1 MRELKVGL
9 IGYGMAGR
17 VFHAPVITAVPHL
30 RLAKVVER
38 RGQTARERYPW
49 VEVAS
54 EAAALF
60 EDGEIELVVVAT
72 PSSSHFELAR
82 QALLA
87 HKHVVVD
94 KPFTLTAAQAQELID
109 LARQQNKVVSA
120 FQNRRWDGD
129 FQTVSQIV
137 NQGLLGRLVEYESH
151 FDRFRNYFS
160 PERTWRETAGPG
172 SGVLL
177 DLGPHLI
184 DQAQVLFG
192 LPRRVTADIRSQRE
206 AGKADDQFELIL
218 HYEELKVTLK
228 AGLLVRE
235 PGPRF
240 ALHGTEGS
248 FVKYGVDPQEEALK
262 RGRSP
267 REPEW
272 GLEPT
277 EQWGILNTQ
286 IGGLHFQG
294 KIETTQGCYPAYYEN
309 VYQAIRGEAELI
321 VKPEEARNTI
331 RIIELAVQSNAEK
344 RTLTFSWP

>member
-1 MRELKVGL
+1 MHEMKVGL

-17 VFHAPVITAVPHL
+17 VFHAPVITAIPHL
-30 RLAKVVER
+30 QLSRVVER
-38 RGQTARERYPW
+38 RGQTSRERYPW

-54 EAAALF
+54 EAAILF
-60 EDGEIELVVVAT
+60 ADNEIELIVVAT
-72 PSSSHFELAR
+72 PNSSHFELAR

-87 HKHVVVD
+87 DKHVVVD

-109 LARQQNKVVSA
+109 LARQQHKVVSA

-137 NQGLLGRLVEYESH
+137 KQGYLGRLVEYESH

-160 PERTWRETAGPG
+160 PERAWRETAGPG

-192 LPRRVTADIRSQRE
+192 LPRTVTADIRSQRE

-218 HYEELKVTLK
+218 HYDDLKVTLK
-228 AGLLVRE
+228 AGLLVRQ

-240 ALHGTEGS
+240 ALHGVEGS
-248 FVKYGVDPQEEALK
+248 FVKYGVDPQEDALK
-262 RGRSP
+262 RGGSP
-267 REPEW
+267 QEPEW
-272 GLEPT
+272 GMEP
-277 EQWGILNTQ
+277 EEEWGTLNTQ

-294 KIETTQGCYPAYYEN
+294 KIETARGNYPAYYEN

-344 RTLTFSWP
+344 RTVAFCQ

>member
-1 MRELKVGL
+1 MREMKVGL

-17 VFHAPVITAVPHL
+17 VFHAPVIAAIPQL
-30 RLAKVVER
+30 RLTKVVER
-38 RGQTARERYPW
+38 RGQTSRERYPG
-49 VEVAS
+49 VEVVH

-60 EDGEIELVVVAT
+60 EDEEIELVVVAT
-72 PSSSHFELAR
+72 PNPSHFELAR

-94 KPFTLTAAQAQELID
+94 KPFTLASEQAQELID
-109 LARQQNKVVSA
+109 LARQRNRVVSA

-129 FQTVSQIV
+129 FQTVRQIMK
-137 NQGLLGRLVEYESH
+137 QGYLGRLVEYESH
-151 FDRFRNYFS
+151 FDRFRNTFS
-160 PERTWRETAGPG
+160 PERAWREEAGAG
-172 SGVLL
+172 SGVLF
-177 DLGPHLI
+177 DLGSHLI

-192 LPRRVTADIRSQRE
+192 LPRMLTADIRSQRE

-218 HYEELKVTLK
+218 HYDHLKVTLK
-228 AGLLVRE
+228 AGLLVRQ

-272 GLEPT
+272 GMEP
-277 EQWGILNTQ
+277 EAQWGILNTQ

-294 KIETTQGCYPAYYEN
+294 KIETAQGGYPAYYEN
-309 VYQAIRGEAELI
+309 VYQTIRGEAELI

-331 RIIELAVQSNAEK
+331 RLIELAMQSHAEQ
-344 RTLTFSWP
+344 RTVACS

>member
-1 MRELKVGL
+1 MRAMKVGL

-17 VFHAPVITAVPHL
+17 VFHAPVIAAIPCL
-30 RLAKVVER
+30 QLAKIVER
-38 RGQTARERYPW
+38 RGQTSRERYPW
-49 VEVAS
+49 VEVAR
-54 EAAALF
+54 EASALF
-60 EDGEIELVVVAT
+60 EDKEIELVAVAT
-72 PSSSHFELAR
+72 PNSSHFELAR

-94 KPFTLTAAQAQELID
+94 KPFTLTAAEAQELIE

-129 FQTVSQIV
+129 FQTVRQIAE
-137 NQGLLGRLVEYESH
+137 QGCLGRLVEYESH

-160 PERTWRETAGPG
+160 AERAWRETTGPG
-172 SGVLL
+172 SGVLY

-184 DQAQVLFG
+184 DQAQALFG
-192 LPRRVTADIRSQRE
+192 LPRMVTADIRSQRQ

-218 HYEELKVTLK
+218 HYDGLKVTLK
-228 AGLLVRE
+228 AGLLVRQ

-262 RGRSP
+262 RGQSP
-267 REPEW
+267 GGPEW
-272 GLEPT
+272 GVEP
-277 EQWGILNTQ
+277 EEAWGILNTQ

-294 KIETTQGCYPAYYEN
+294 KIETARGCYQAYYEN

-331 RIIELAVQSNAEK
+331 RIIELAMQSNAEK
-344 RTLTFSWP
+344 RTVAFS

>member
-1 MRELKVGL
+1 
-9 IGYGMAGR
+9 
-17 VFHAPVITAVPHL
+17 
-30 RLAKVVER
+30 
-38 RGQTARERYPW
+38 
-49 VEVAS
+49 
-54 EAAALF
+54 
-60 EDGEIELVVVAT
+60 
-72 PSSSHFELAR
+72 LAR

-87 HKHVVVD
+87 DKNVVVD
-94 KPFTLTAAQAQELID
+94 KPFTLTSAQAQELID
-109 LARQQNKVVSA
+109 LARQQHKVISA

-129 FQTVSQIV
+129 FQTVSQLMK
-137 NQGLLGRLVEYESH
+137 QGCLGRLVEYESH

-160 PERTWRETAGPG
+160 PERAWRETAGSG
-172 SGVLL
+172 SGVLF

-192 LPRRVTADIRSQRE
+192 LPRMVAADIRSQRR
-206 AGKADDQFELIL
+206 AGTADDHFELIL
-218 HYEELKVTLK
+218 HYDDLKVTLK

-235 PGPRF
+235 PGSRF

-267 REPEW
+267 REPGW
-272 GLEPT
+272 GVEPA
-277 EQWGILNTQ
+277 EQWGTLNTQ

-294 KIETTQGCYPAYYEN
+294 KIETVPGCYSAYYEN
-309 VYQAIRGEAELI
+309 VGRAIRGEAELI

-344 RTLTFSWP
+344 RTVAFS

>member
-1 MRELKVGL
+1 MRVVKVGL

-17 VFHAPVITAVPHL
+17 VFHAPVIVAVAGL
-30 RLAKVVER
+30 QLAKVVER
-38 RGQTARERYPW
+38 RGETARQRYPW
-49 VEVAS
+49 VEVVR

-60 EDGEIELVVVAT
+60 EDEAIELVVVAT
-72 PSSSHFELAR
+72 PNATHYDLAR

-87 HKHVVVD
+87 RKHVVVD
-94 KPFTLTAAQAQELID
+94 KPFTLTTEQAGQLIE
-109 LARQQNKVVSA
+109 LARQQNKVLSV

-137 NQGLLGRLVEYESH
+137 RQGCLGRLVEYESH

-160 PERTWRETAGPG
+160 PERAWREQGGPG
-172 SGVLL
+172 SGVLF
-177 DLGPHLI
+177 DLGPHLL

-192 LPRRVTADIRSQRE
+192 LPQMLTADIRSQRE
-206 AGKADDQFELIL
+206 VGKADDQFELIL
-218 HYEELKVTLK
+218 HYDHLKVTLK

-262 RGRSP
+262 RGLSP
-267 REPEW
+267 QEADW
-272 GLEPT
+272 GLEPQA
-277 EQWGILNTQ
+277 QWGTLNTQ
-286 IGGLHFQG
+286 IDGLHFYGQV
-294 KIETTQGCYPAYYEN
+294 ETIRGCYPAYYEN
-309 VYQAIRGEAELI
+309 VYQAITGQAGLI

-331 RIIELAVQSNAEK
+331 RLIELALQSNAEK
-344 RTLTFSWP
+344 RTVAFS